1 MTWQL
6 FFNKDP
12 AIGKIIEVFDN
23 KTKSHMF
30 ARRIGSKGHLIQLST
45 AYTNGGIGIHPQ
57 EMFYESF
64 LRDYGQT
71 SYWRVFVK
79 P

>member
-12 AIGKIIEVFDN
+12 AIGKIIELFDN

-45 AYTNGGIGIHPQ
+45 AYTNGGIRRKC
-57 EMFYESF
+57 FTNLSYEIMAKQPI
-64 LRDYGQT
+64 G
-71 SYWRVFVK
+71 VFS
-79 P
+79 